1 MSSRRTQLET
11 AENGSSGSGWARI
24 EKEGRLGR
32 RGLRQERGGKGRGWM
47 DGRMDGKER
56 MGSFAIL
63 SSLVAGIDR
72 RIKPRQ
78 TYFPFC
84 LLAAYT
90 VFCDEDF
97 GPGPSS
103 FQMDVLHHEFSESM
117 FCWYI
122 TSPFRGG
129 EMGNRVSS
137 TDVLKPLK
145 PCVLALDRIN
155 DSQRHVGLF
164 KGNPFR
170 LKFKILDINSLT
182 RDWPLQQFYLLVG
195 LFGNFVFFF
204 FFRETPCEYSN
215 SKKFD
220 LVAIISLESLR
231 FVG

>member
-1 MSSRRTQLET
+1 M
-11 AENGSSGSGWARI
+11 
-24 EKEGRLGR
+24 
-32 RGLRQERGGKGRGWM
+32 
-47 DGRMDGKER
+47 
-56 MGSFAIL
+56 
-63 SSLVAGIDR
+63 
-72 RIKPRQ
+72 
-78 TYFPFC
+78 
-84 LLAAYT
+84 
-90 VFCDEDF
+90 FCDEDF

-204 FFRETPCEYSN
+204 FFFFRDNETPCEYSN

>member
-1 MSSRRTQLET
+1 MV
-11 AENGSSGSGWARI
+11 G
-24 EKEGRLGR
+24 
-32 RGLRQERGGKGRGWM
+32 
-47 DGRMDGKER
+47 
-56 MGSFAIL
+56 
-63 SSLVAGIDR
+63 
-72 RIKPRQ
+72 
-78 TYFPFC
+78 FC

-182 RDWPLQQFYLLVG
+182 WDWPLQQFYLLVG

-204 FFRETPCEYSN
+204 FFFVIMKHRANIRIRKIRSRSN
-215 SKKFD
+215 YFSRVASLCRLASIEILKANLRHTGILSSLNSILILFSLKK
-220 LVAIISLESLR
+220 
-231 FVG
+231 